1 MPNAQGNPTPGDPDY
16 VAPSQGNPESGLVTA
31 NVSGVQV
38 QGYTPAQANGPG
50 QIAST
55 GYTPTEYIT
64 PASTVQNKVKEIV
77 GEDSPLMQQATRHA
91 LEKANQRGLINSSLA
106 GGWEREAVI
115 SQALP
120 IAQQDSAQDYQSMLK
135 TADAKNAASAFEAQ
149 AKNVAGLTSAQLNT
163 QVSIANAGYVNEAR
177 KSFTDA
183 TNRASLEKALA
194 DLQAQTQRYLQ
205 ELSSQTQIQTAN
217 ISANASMRNADVQ
230 AAAQLESARINQQT
244 QITTAQLSA
253 DVQRELGML
262 DAQNRQLLQTNI
274 NASSMFNQVAN
285 NIGQIQANPNL
296 DEIAKK
302 NAIQS
307 QINMLNEALKAS
319 QSVAGTP
326 QDAIGSLN
334 LGQFFQD
341 NDVFSGQTGGQTGN
355 PNASTV
361 TNTIGGATTLANG
374 VKVPASMTK
383 GQADQMRI
391 ELERQV
397 EQAKKDI
404 PIWENWDW
412 RQRSGV
418 YNGGPNESER
428 ALAWFQANEPVY
440 KQNYQTQINALN
452 DYNRMYPA

>member
-16 VAPSQGNPESGLVTA
+16 VAPSEGSPDSGLVNTT
-31 NVSGVQV
+31 VSGVNV
-38 QGYTPAQANGPG
+38 QGYTPAQAQAPGP
-50 QIAST
+50 IAST
-55 GYTPTEYIT
+55 GYTPTDYKT
-64 PASTVQNKVKEIV
+64 PTSTVQKKVTDIV
-77 GEDSPLMQQATRHA
+77 AEDSPLMQQAARHA
-91 LEKANQRGLINSSLA
+91 REKANQRGLINSSLA

-120 IAQQDSAQDYQSMLK
+120 IAQQDSAQDYQSMTK
-135 TADAKNAASAFEAQ
+135 TADAKNAAAAFEAQ
-149 AKNVAGLTSAQLNT
+149 AKNTASITGAQLET
-163 QVSIANAGYVNEAR
+163 SVSIANAQSINDAR
-177 KSFTDA
+177 KSFTDS
-183 TNRASLEKALA
+183 TNKVALERNLA
-194 DLQAQTQRYLQ
+194 ELQAQTQRYLQ
-205 ELSSQTQIQTAN
+205 ELSSQTSIQTAQ
-217 ISANASMRNADVQ
+217 IGANAQIQ
-230 AAAQLESARINQQT
+230 AAQINQQT
-244 QITTAQLSA
+244 QLTTAQLSA

-274 NASSMFNQVAN
+274 NAASMFNQVAN
-285 NIGQIQANPNL
+285 NIGQIQANPNM
-296 DEIAKK
+296 DEIGKK

-326 QDAIGSLN
+326 QNAIGSLN

-341 NDVFSGQTGGQTGN
+341 SDVFSGQTGGQASN
-355 PNASTV
+355 PNAATV
-361 TNTIGGATTLANG
+361 QNTIGGSATLANG

-383 GQADQMRI
+383 GQADQMRT
-391 ELERQV
+391 ELQRQV
-397 EQAKKDI
+397 DQAKKDI

-440 KQNYQTQINALN
+440 KQNYQTQLNALN
-452 DYNRMYPA
+452 DFNRMYPV